1 MVMKKYL
8 VVDIKDANDFFMI
21 DDLNALISELYEREL
36 EDNTFDVV
44 KGWFKKNYKIFVS
57 ESNIEEE
64 AN

>member
-8 VVDIKDANDFFMI
+8 VVDIKDANDFCMI

-44 KGWFKKNYKIFVS
+44 KGWFKKNYKIFD
-57 ESNIEEE
+57 
-64 AN
+64 

>member
-1 MVMKKYL
+1 MKNYL
-8 VVDIKDANDFFMI
+8 VVDIEDVNDFFMV

-44 KGWFKKNYKIFVS
+44 KGWFKQNYKVFVS

>member
-1 MVMKKYL
+1 MKKYL

>member
-1 MVMKKYL
+1 MKNYL
-8 VVDIKDANDFFMI
+8 VVDIEDVNDFFMV

-44 KGWFKKNYKIFVS
+44 KGWFKQNYKIFVS